1 MQGSP
6 LAATLCLLQV
16 VDLEGAAE
24 HKGSVLGDHPDKP
37 QPPQK
42 MFESLLLAQMR
53 HFSVQRPVW
62 IESESA
68 MVGLRDVP
76 RCLWKVRVEML
87 AWLCALVPVKGDAHA
102 CSATWLHTRA
112 SRCRG

>member
-1 MQGSP
+1 MQ
-6 LAATLCLLQV
+6 ATLCLLQV

-24 HKGSVLGDHPDKP
+24 HKGSVLGDNPDKP

-76 RCLWKVRVEML
+76 RCLWKVR
-87 AWLCALVPVKGDAHA
+87 A
-102 CSATWLHTRA
+102 
-112 SRCRG
+112 

>member
-1 MQGSP
+1 MPSSVCARAGPWQT
-6 LAATLCLLQV
+6 TLCLLQV

-24 HKGSVLGDHPDKP
+24 HKGSVLGDGPDKP

-76 RCLWKVRVEML
+76 RCLWKVRGLTACL
-87 AWLCALVPVKGDAHA
+87 AVYSGA
-102 CSATWLHTRA
+102 CES
-112 SRCRG
+112 